1 MGQRINLAGSLACL
15 ALAACGGGGSGSS
28 GSVAP
33 PVVTR
38 SIGGSLSGLEGSLVL
53 QNNGAGN
60 LTLSANG
67 AFTFAAAVAD
77 GAAYNVT
84 VLTQPDYRQCTVAN
98 GQGTAVTNVTHISV
112 SCVYADQRRWG
123 ATVVNTPP
131 ASRGYVETGWTALGR
146 DRIISVASY
155 RNDDVTPNLVSA
167 WSGDFDPALRSW
179 SSFQQLTP
187 ANNTGDVRITSA
199 VVSGAQGDALHFA
212 LSGFIQS
219 FARGQSGA
227 WAPAAWNGQHRNSGS
242 SDMKSVALADGT
254 IYLVWRDY
262 DAARTPQYILMYRIL
277 RQGVWS
283 APIDASTQV
292 TNVGGYLLRTDGTRA
307 LLLWQG
313 NGPAL
318 QFCVLGDA
326 GCEQGAVVQPTT
338 ANLSVETFEV
348 RSDGSALAT
357 WRDGVT
363 FRGHV
368 RGGGAWSAATDLGAR
383 PGASTASFMGAA
395 ALPDGFVVFG
405 RADNVLL
412 ARLYRG
418 SWGAWMPLGPAESS
432 SQPAVAVDSGGN
444 VTVVWKLRTDANP
457 GAYPLRFNRFDAAS
471 SQWGQGGVL
480 VEDSW
485 QYSDLDAAVDSRGNV
500 LVSWSSIDPPDAILH
515 TALFDATEAVWRT
528 PKDHGTNGFAEQL
541 YFDRLDRG
549 VIVWLDYATNEWKA
563 NTYAR
568 NP

>member
-1 MGQRINLAGSLACL
+1 MDRRINSACGLACL
-15 ALAACGGGGSGSS
+15 ALAACGGGGGGSS
-28 GSVAP
+28 GAVAP
-33 PVVTR
+33 PVVART
-38 SIGGSLSGLEGSLVL
+38 IGGSLSGIEGSVVL

-67 AFTFAAAVAD
+67 AFTFAATVAD

-98 GQGTAVTNVTHISV
+98 GQGVAVTNVTNITV
-112 SCVYADQRRWG
+112 NCVYADQRRWG
-123 ATVVNTPP
+123 AAVVNSPP
-131 ASRGYVETGWTALGR
+131 ASRGYVETGWTAPGR
-146 DRIISVASY
+146 DRILSVASY

-167 WSGDFDPALRSW
+167 WSGDFDPATRRW
-179 SSFQQLTP
+179 SDIQQLT
-187 ANNTGDVRITSA
+187 AADNTADVRITSA
-199 VVSGAQGDALHFA
+199 VVSGAQGDALNFT
-212 LSGFIQS
+212 LSGFIHS
-219 FARGQSGA
+219 FARGQNGP

-242 SDMKSVALADGT
+242 SDIKSVALADGT
-254 IYLVWRDY
+254 IYLVWRDR
-262 DAARTPQYILMYRIL
+262 DAARTPEYILMYRIL
-277 RQGVWS
+277 RQGAWS
-283 APIDASTQV
+283 APINASTQV
-292 TNVGGYLLRTDGTRA
+292 TNTGGYLLRTDGTRA

-313 NGPAL
+313 AGPAL

-338 ANLSVETFEV
+338 ANLNVEAFEV
-348 RSDGSALAT
+348 RPDGSALAT
-357 WRDGVT
+357 WRDGAT

-412 ARLYRG
+412 ARMYRG
-418 SWGAWMPLGPAESS
+418 SWGDWMSLGPAESS
-432 SQPAVAVDSGGN
+432 TQPVRAVDSRGN
-444 VTVVWKLRTDANP
+444 VTVIWKLRTDSNP

-471 SQWGQGGVL
+471 GQWGQGGVL
-480 VEDSW
+480 VADSW
-485 QYSDLDAAVDSRGNV
+485 DGSDLDAAVDSRGNV
-500 LVSWSSIDPPDAILH
+500 LVSWSSVALPDTTLH
-515 TALFDATEAVWRT
+515 TAMFDATEAVWRA
-528 PKDHGTNGFAEQL
+528 PVDHGTNAFAEQL

-549 VIVWLDYATNEWKA
+549 VIVWLDYSTNEWKA

-568 NP
+568 ND